1 MTVSKRTTTTSSK
14 IKLTTTTQ
22 KASYSST
29 KLKVGGQL
37 VEDSYKINTSEPV
50 IRVSDSVRRGSMQGN
65 QENIQDNSQLSR
77 YRRGT
82 QEGFHDDDTMK
93 SNMNNRRQT
102 LMNQNGEGDGGRGGV
117 DPLTVTT
124 LPRAHPGDTVD
135 GRLITDD
142 IYVEKMENICCGR
155 AGGYLGAPPD
165 PSCIGKNVF
174 LGTNANARNLQLLQ
188 KMRITHVLNVAGI
201 PKEGKEDRG
210 YIYEDTDIVYEE
222 LHIQDRE
229 GFEIWPFFVMAHKFI
244 DEARKRRGNVLIADP
259 GVSRGGAIALA
270 IMIKEGS
277 TLLEA
282 TQQLK
287 SMRRTVLANTSFM
300 AQLVGYARNLN
311 RLDKTPEQIKCPAS
325 YGRTMNRHR
334 YDTAPLPMFW

>member
-1 MTVSKRTTTTSSK
+1 
-14 IKLTTTTQ
+14 
-22 KASYSST
+22 
-29 KLKVGGQL
+29 
-37 VEDSYKINTSEPV
+37 
-50 IRVSDSVRRGSMQGN
+50 
-65 QENIQDNSQLSR
+65 
-77 YRRGT
+77 
-82 QEGFHDDDTMK
+82 
-93 SNMNNRRQT
+93 
-102 LMNQNGEGDGGRGGV
+102 
-117 DPLTVTT
+117 
-124 LPRAHPGDTVD
+124 
-135 GRLITDD
+135 
-142 IYVEKMENICCGR
+142 
-155 AGGYLGAPPD
+155 
-165 PSCIGKNVF
+165 
-174 LGTNANARNLQLLQ
+174 
-188 KMRITHVLNVAGI
+188 
-201 PKEGKEDRG
+201 
-210 YIYEDTDIVYEE
+210 VYEE